1 LCRAAA
7 RTAITVYRAACGR
20 PDLLARTA
28 QASAVPGMVG
38 AIQIPLCG
46 INSSMAIRTSTRWSA
61 AAPPDG

>member
-38 AIQIPLCG
+38 ALQIPLCET
-46 INSSMAIRTSTRWSA
+46 NSSMPTLTSTRW
-61 AAPPDG
+61 